1 MGFFR
6 DLGGWHL
13 LIILVIIVLLF
24 GASRLPAVSK
34 SLGQSMR
41 IFRREVK
48 GLKDDAKADGAKDDA
63 KANGAKD
70 GEPPREGDAVPADR
84 QTTPDDKQ

>member
-1 MGFFR
+1 MGFLR

-24 GASRLPAVSK
+24 GATRLPAVSK
-34 SLGQSMR
+34 SIAQSVS

-48 GLKDDAKADGAKDDA
+48 KNKDEPDDADVAAESK
-63 KANGAKD
+63 
-70 GEPPREGDAVPADR
+70 
-84 QTTPDDKQ
+84 TTSATDDKK

>member
-1 MGFFR
+1 MGFLR

-24 GASRLPAVSK
+24 GATRLPAVSK
-34 SLGQSMR
+34 SIGQSVR

-48 GLKDDAKADGAKDDA
+48 TMKDEPSAEDDAAAAGKPSSTAA
-63 KANGAKD
+63 
-70 GEPPREGDAVPADR
+70 
-84 QTTPDDKQ
+84 DDKK

>member
-1 MGFFR
+1 MGFLR

-24 GASRLPAVSK
+24 GATRLPAVSK
-34 SLGQSMR
+34 SIGQSVR

-48 GLKDDAKADGAKDDA
+48 TMKDEPSAEDDAAAAGKSTSSSA
-63 KANGAKD
+63 
-70 GEPPREGDAVPADR
+70 
-84 QTTPDDKQ
+84 TDDKK